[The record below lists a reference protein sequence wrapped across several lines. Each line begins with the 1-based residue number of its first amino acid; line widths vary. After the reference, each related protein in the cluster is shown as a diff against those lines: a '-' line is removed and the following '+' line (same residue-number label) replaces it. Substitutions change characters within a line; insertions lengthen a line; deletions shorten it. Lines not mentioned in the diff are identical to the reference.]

1 MQPTKDVIDP
11 NIKEPKMT
19 PAGPIEP
26 IHEISSFDNGPDRR
40 GVFSD
45 ANFGRAGETQPEI
58 DP

>member
-1 MQPTKDVIDP
+1 
-11 NIKEPKMT
+11 MT

-26 IHEISSFDNGPDRR
+26 IHEISSFVNGPDRR